1 MSRAQWDLEAK
12 RSDRQESYY
21 SIVESD
27 SEVPEDR
34 AVCFEP
40 LYCDVDFSPL
50 DVVRW
55 ASERHA
61 AGLRSAVYKF
71 DLVTVESIGAD
82 AMDTWRAAYGDD
94 KLPFTWD
101 GTEDEAL
108 KEELG
113 QPPRNEHLPF
123 SEFLPRVR
131 AQYNWNLVQ
140 ALGFG
145 A

>member
-12 RSDRQESYY
+12 RTDRQMSYH

-27 SEVPEDR
+27 SDVAENK

-40 LYCDVDFSPL
+40 RYYDVYFSPF

-55 ASERHA
+55 ASERYA
-61 AGLRSAVYKF
+61 AGLRSAVYNF
-71 DLVTVESIGAD
+71 DLVTAKDIEAD
-82 AMDTWRAAYGDD
+82 AMDTWRKAYGDD

-113 QPPRNEHLPF
+113 QPPSDQQLPF
-123 SEFLPRVR
+123 SEFLHRVR
-131 AQYNWNLVQ
+131 ARYDSNF
-140 ALGFG
+140 ARFLGFG

>member
-12 RSDRQESYY
+12 RTDRQESYY

-27 SEVPEDR
+27 SEVPEDK

-40 LYCDVDFSPL
+40 RYYDVYFSPF

-61 AGLRSAVYKF
+61 AGLRSAIYNF
-71 DLVTVESIGAD
+71 DLVTAKDIEAD
-82 AMDTWRAAYGDD
+82 AMDTWRKEYGDD

-113 QPPRNEHLPF
+113 QPPREEHLPF

-131 AQYNWNLVQ
+131 ARYNWNL
-140 ALGFG
+140 ARFLGFG